1 MRASSMPATSRPSCS
16 TSRRTAR
23 SHSTGTTRSR
33 RGRAWRARRG
43 RHEPRPAADVRD
55 HDPRTGDLPR
65 VRGDLEG
72 ADAAAHAAHV
82 GHERD
87 PRHRD
92 RRCDARR
99 RRRSQGHADDDHRAR
114 RRRARLG
121 ERRRRLRRHRPD
133 ARDVQEAGAQ
143 RARRVSREATNLLYL
158 VTIVTFVLALRFL
171 SNPATARRGNQ
182 IGAIGMLVAIV
193 VTFAQDAIMSYWEI
207 GAGMA
212 VGGTFGA
219 IAARRVRM
227 TAMPQMV
234 ALFNGV
240 GGGAAALISLA
251 EFHNLAPDPGTLK
264 TDISASIVLSA
275 IIGSISFAGSM
286 IAFEKLQELIGGRPI
301 VYPLQQ
307 ATNALLFLAIVAAGI
322 AIAAG
327 SERQWLIW
335 ALVLGSLL
343 FGVLFVLPIG
353 GADMPVVISLLN
365 AFTGL
370 AAAATGFELENNV
383 LIVSGMLVGA
393 SGTMLTIL
401 MGRAMNRSIANVL
414 FGAFGQLAP
423 AAAST
428 GGSATNGDVR
438 SASPEDV
445 AVMLAYAQKV
455 VFVPGYGMAVAQA
468 QHDVR
473 ALADLL
479 ESRGVE
485 VSYAIHPVAG
495 RMPGHMNVL
504 LAEANVPYPQLK
516 EMDDANNEFP
526 RTDVALV
533 IGANDVV
540 NPDARNNQGS
550 PIYGM
555 PILNVDQSQQVV
567 VLKRSMNPGFAGIE
581 NPLFLNPKTVM
592 LFGDAKSSVEK
603 LAASVKAV

>member
-1 MRASSMPATSRPSCS
+1 M
-16 TSRRTAR
+16 
-23 SHSTGTTRSR
+23 
-33 RGRAWRARRG
+33 
-43 RHEPRPAADVRD
+43 
-55 HDPRTGDLPR
+55 
-65 VRGDLEG
+65 
-72 ADAAAHAAHV
+72 
-82 GHERD
+82 
-87 PRHRD
+87 
-92 RRCDARR
+92 
-99 RRRSQGHADDDHRAR
+99 
-114 RRRARLG
+114 
-121 ERRRRLRRHRPD
+121 
-133 ARDVQEAGAQ
+133 
-143 RARRVSREATNLLYL
+143 SRETTNLLYL

-182 IGAIGMLVAIV
+182 IGAAGMLLAIV
-193 VTFAQDAIMSYWEI
+193 VTFLQDSIVSYWEI
-207 GAGMA
+207 A
-212 VGGTFGA
+212 VGMVIGGAFGLV
-219 IAARRVRM
+219 AARKVRM

-240 GGGAAALISLA
+240 GGGAAALIALS
-251 EFHNLAPDPGTLK
+251 EFHNIAPDPGTLQK
-264 TDISASIVLSA
+264 DISASIVLSA

-286 IAFEKLQELIGGRPI
+286 IAFAKLQELIGGRPI

-307 ATNALLFLAIVAAGI
+307 ATNAVLFAALLAAAIAIVAGT
-322 AIAAG
+322 
-327 SERQWLIW
+327 ERQWLMW
-335 ALVLGSLL
+335 ALVCGSLL

-393 SGTMLTIL
+393 SGTLLTIL
-401 MGRAMNRSIANVL
+401 MGRAMNRSITNVL

-423 AAAST
+423 SAAGAT
-428 GGSATNGDVR
+428 AGGATDGQVR
-438 SASPEDV
+438 SASAEDV
-445 AVMLAYAQKV
+445 AVMLAYAHKV

-468 QHDVR
+468 QHDVHT
-473 ALADLL
+473 LADLL
-479 ESRGVE
+479 EARGVE

-516 EMDDANNEFP
+516 EMDEANSEFG
-526 RTDVALV
+526 RTDVALI

-555 PILNVDQSQQVV
+555 PILNVDQAQQVV
-567 VLKRSMNPGFAGIE
+567 VLKRSMNPGFAGVE

-592 LFGDAKSSVEK
+592 LFGDAKESVDK
-603 LAASVKAV
+603 LAASVKTL

>member
-1 MRASSMPATSRPSCS
+1 MS
-16 TSRRTAR
+16 
-23 SHSTGTTRSR
+23 
-33 RGRAWRARRG
+33 
-43 RHEPRPAADVRD
+43 
-55 HDPRTGDLPR
+55 
-65 VRGDLEG
+65 
-72 ADAAAHAAHV
+72 
-82 GHERD
+82 
-87 PRHRD
+87 
-92 RRCDARR
+92 
-99 RRRSQGHADDDHRAR
+99 
-114 RRRARLG
+114 
-121 ERRRRLRRHRPD
+121 
-133 ARDVQEAGAQ
+133 RDV
-143 RARRVSREATNLLYL
+143 TNLLYL
-158 VTIVTFVLALRFL
+158 ITIVTFILALRFL

-193 VTFAQDAIMSYWEI
+193 VTFAQDEIASYWEI
-207 GAGMA
+207 A
-212 VGGTFGA
+212 VGMVVGGVFGA
-219 IAARRVRM
+219 VAARKVRM

-251 EFHNLAPDPGTLK
+251 EFHNRAPDPGTLK
-264 TDISASIVLSA
+264 WDISTSIMLSA

-286 IAFEKLQELIGGRPI
+286 IAFAKLQELIRGRPI

-307 ATNALLFLAIVAAGI
+307 PTNALLFAAVLAAGI
-322 AIAAG
+322 AIASG
-327 SERQWLIW
+327 VEQQWLIW
-335 ALVLGSLL
+335 ALIGGASL

-393 SGTMLTIL
+393 SGTLLTIL

-423 AAAST
+423 SAAGAAT
-428 GGSATNGDVR
+428 GGVDGQVR
-438 SASPEDV
+438 SASAEDV
-445 AVMLAYAQKV
+445 AVMLAYAHKV

-479 ESRGVE
+479 ESKGVE

-516 EMDDANNEFP
+516 EMDEANGEFP

-540 NPDARNNQGS
+540 NPDARSNAGS

-555 PILNVDQSQQVV
+555 PILNVDQSQAVV

-592 LFGDAKSSVEK
+592 LFGDAKESVER
-603 LAASVKAV
+603 LAASVKTV